1 MTQETKGPF
10 SVPKKKEEGRYF
22 WLKLPTDFFQDK
34 AMKKLRRYPGGAEN
48 LVVAL
53 KILLLGVSGDN
64 RIYYDSVEDSFA
76 EEIALSIDE
85 RPESVESVV
94 SYLLKCGWLVKENED
109 TIFSVKSEEMTG
121 SITARG
127 ARKQRQKE
135 REMESL
141 SEQSSARV
149 PLPFRSS
156 STEKRRKEKKRT
168 EKKRTEIEKMLE
180 GKELSELVTEAFME
194 GKEKS
199 SPALSDVEQYA
210 EASHFHAV
218 SPDDF
223 YGMFSSQDWTVDGK
237 DITDWMSLY
246 LELER
251 LARNEEGEGGSNG

>member
-1 MTQETKGPF
+1 MENMTQATNGPF

-156 STEKRRKEKKRT
+156 STE
-168 EKKRTEIEKMLE
+168 
-180 GKELSELVTEAFME
+180 
-194 GKEKS
+194 
-199 SPALSDVEQYA
+199 
-210 EASHFHAV
+210 
-218 SPDDF
+218 
-223 YGMFSSQDWTVDGK
+223 
-237 DITDWMSLY
+237 
-246 LELER
+246 
-251 LARNEEGEGGSNG
+251 